1 MIPNMCLF
9 FMFCNLYLVKNH
21 KVANNSTITEAIET
35 VSTII
40 QQVASNKSS
49 SVLKTQRQN
58 TQTLQLFKM
67 VIKALSI

>member
-1 MIPNMCLF
+1 MIPNMCFF
-9 FMFCNLYLVKNH
+9 FMFYNLYLVKN
-21 KVANNSTITEAIET
+21 KKIASNSTITEARET

-58 TQTLQLFKM
+58 TNITAIYKD
-67 VIKALSI
+67 IKA